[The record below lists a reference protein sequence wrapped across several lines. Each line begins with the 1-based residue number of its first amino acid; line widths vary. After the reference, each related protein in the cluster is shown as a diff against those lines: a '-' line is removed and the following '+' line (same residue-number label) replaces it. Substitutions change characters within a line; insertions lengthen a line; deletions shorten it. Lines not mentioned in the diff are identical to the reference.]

1 MKRITI
7 FEKKELK
14 LVNEEDNIAYATP
27 TNGTTAT
34 RNNIGDAA
42 QEALNGNKTATK
54 MVVPTGKFD
63 GDPTDNNVT
72 LKVDAQKNGASV
84 QQAINDLDKNPET
97 KKLGDYDVE
106 VNFTNNSRSLRENA
120 VRFSKKE
127 LNSFLK
133 NI

>member
-1 MKRITI
+1 MKRIII

-14 LVNEEDNIAYATP
+14 LVNEADNIAYATP

-34 RNNIGDAA
+34 RSNIGDAA
-42 QEALNGNKTATK
+42 QEALNGDKTATK
-54 MVVPTGKFD
+54 M
-63 GDPTDNNVT
+63 VT
-72 LKVDAQKNGASV
+72 LKVDAQKNGASI